1 MCHMDYN
8 QDPQHKEYQ
17 EVKRCDF
24 NLDTIFKIADEVL
37 PTPASGCLVTVV
49 SPEKPGLGRV
59 TSSITCNTM
68 LADNPKMAMQDSP
81 LHAGTRSGLIDVV
94 RFKQEEDAMLSLS
107 DQIPDDAIFE
117 VIFHAVDLLNAL
129 ICIF

>member
-1 MCHMDYN
+1 M
-8 QDPQHKEYQ
+8 
-17 EVKRCDF
+17 KRCDF

-37 PTPASGCLVTVV
+37 PTPTSGCLVTVV

-59 TSSITCNTM
+59 TPSITCNMM
-68 LADNPKMAMQDSP
+68 LGDNPKMAMQDSP
-81 LHAGTRSGLIDVV
+81 LHAGTRPSLIDVV
-94 RFKQEEDAMLSLS
+94 RFKQEDDAMLSLS

-129 ICIF
+129 NMYLLRRNWGVNSAQHFDY